1 MTFALAVHDNLKIN
15 DRQLPLPI
23 GQGIRGGSQS
33 MRNSAAEL
41 CRERGMKIGVT
52 SQNFKTITGHA
63 GKTRRFLVFSGD
75 AAGRAVAID
84 RLDLPKA
91 LSMHEFRGTEHPLD
105 ACDVLITAGCG
116 DGFIQRMVRRGIR
129 VVTTSETDPAT
140 AVTAVLAGL
149 PLPEAEPH
157 RH

>member
-1 MTFALAVHDNLKIN
+1 
-15 DRQLPLPI
+15 
-23 GQGIRGGSQS
+23 
-33 MRNSAAEL
+33 
-41 CRERGMKIGVT
+41 MKIGVT

-63 GKTRRFLVFSGD
+63 GKTSDFVFSGTQ
-75 AAGRAVAID
+75 REAVAID

-116 DGFIQRMVRRGIR
+116 DGFIQRMARRGIR